1 MHFAC
6 SIGQD
11 IENAILS
18 INTVIL
24 YVIIFAL
31 LGLLIFLFVRNALKR
46 HKFTATSDSDVFEE
60 MDRRSRQRNLQAL
73 LARFP
78 NLEQSFAWIDEQLM
92 TEHRARYIWIALE
105 QEWCCEDKSGREEM
119 PCCCRPSRVAFRAEN
134 ENRSFQIDE
143 YQAGQYLT
151 ADENKL
157 MGWGLMERC
166 RMLVPYR
173 KYRMHVN
180 RITRSFFVENEVPVN
195 WKTDTVI
202 KEEYSVEVW

>member
-18 INTVIL
+18 INTATL
-24 YVIIFAL
+24 YAIIFAL

-60 MDRRSRQRNLQAL
+60 MDRRSRQSNLQAL

-92 TEHRARYIWIALE
+92 
-105 QEWCCEDKSGREEM
+105 M
-119 PCCCRPSRVAFRAEN
+119 
-134 ENRSFQIDE
+134 
-143 YQAGQYLT
+143 
-151 ADENKL
+151 
-157 MGWGLMERC
+157 
-166 RMLVPYR
+166 
-173 KYRMHVN
+173 
-180 RITRSFFVENEVPVN
+180 
-195 WKTDTVI
+195 
-202 KEEYSVEVW
+202 

>member
-1 MHFAC
+1 M
-6 SIGQD
+6 QD
-11 IENAILS
+11 
-18 INTVIL
+18 
-24 YVIIFAL
+24 
-31 LGLLIFLFVRNALKR
+31 
-46 HKFTATSDSDVFEE
+46 
-60 MDRRSRQRNLQAL
+60 M
-73 LARFP
+73 
-78 NLEQSFAWIDEQLM
+78 M
-92 TEHRARYIWIALE
+92 EHRARYIWIALE
-105 QEWCCEDKSGREEM
+105 QEWCCEDKNGREEM